1 MKTPTTSA
9 EGDSHDSINWPL
21 VTFWI
26 SYFALVVGGLLRF
39 CALTDSNLNRF
50 LPLFLSPMLYPAP

>member
-26 SYFALVVGGLLRF
+26 SYFTLVVGGLYAFVL
-39 CALTDSNLNRF
+39 
-50 LPLFLSPMLYPAP
+50 